1 MTPNVPTETLLNH
14 TCLHLIHTPIVNH
27 SHHVTMIGCKH
38 IWYTGINQSN
48 IHRDN
53 HHWFQR
59 LNITDLQLVM
69 CAVT

>member
-14 TCLHLIHTPIVNH
+14 TCLHLIYTPTVNH
-27 SHHVTMIGCKH
+27 SHHVTMTGCKH

-48 IHRDN
+48 IHHDS

-59 LNITDLQLVM
+59 LNTTELQLVM